1 MKKILFTL
9 LAVVT
14 VVAAKAQVKGDDVFL
29 RISDDSMF
37 SRCFIGCDLN
47 GDNIITYDEAEATT
61 ILTLDPGGRL
71 NIIENY
77 DFLKYFPNLTA
88 LHVGNTTVESIDL
101 SHNPKLEIVNLE
113 NALWLRVVKVAGS
126 NIPRLFCP
134 RDAKVMTVIVGES
147 PGIPANLDA
156 LNAEK
161 HLNFSEPVIEQRR

>member
-1 MKKILFTL
+1 MKRILFTL
-9 LAVVT
+9 LTVAA

-29 RISDDSMF
+29 RISDDNMF
-37 SRCFIGCDLN
+37 SRCFIGCDTN
-47 GDNIITYDEAEATT
+47 GDNIVTYDEAAAVTV
-61 ILTLDPGGRL
+61 LTLDPGGRL

-101 SHNPKLEIVNLE
+101 THNPKLEYVSLE

-134 RDAKVMTVIVGES
+134 HDAKVMTVIVGEGS
-147 PGIPANLDA
+147 QIPASLDD
-156 LNAEK
+156 LNVEK